1 MRQFAVFVLLFSSVQ
16 FPFCMP
22 ILPRLFFL
30 FSNSY
35 IVISCRCCNST
46 YMFFFPFFSFNL
58 LKDCAMVLRFL
69 RRFGWSMQG
78 RGNSFW
84 GLPPTL
90 TRSYHMNSYATC
102 FYFDYSSS
110 VWKIERNPFL
120 ICKTARLHQAKAVKK
135 SLSLSRTLF
144 KYQLYIIN
152 L

>member
-1 MRQFAVFVLLFSSVQ
+1 MRQFEVFVLLFSSFP

-35 IVISCRCCNST
+35 KVISCRCCNST
-46 YMFFFPFFSFNL
+46 YMFFVSLFFQPVWKTMQCFKSFWGGL
-58 LKDCAMVLRFL
+58 AGQCR
-69 RRFGWSMQG
+69 GE
-78 RGNSFW
+78 GNSFW

-90 TRSYHMNSYATC
+90 ARSYHMNSYATC

-110 VWKIERNPFL
+110 VWKIDRNPFL
-120 ICKTARLHQAKAVKK
+120 MCKTARLHQAKAVKK

-144 KYQLYIIN
+144 KYQLYKIN
-152 L
+152 M